1 MISWEDIAA
10 YGDIER
16 IRVASHVTIG
26 HRAVDVKVTLR
37 YQGSSLFRY
46 RPILSEDRE
55 RTHLESVHSRV
66 NATRGGIR
74 LHQCLFFGHYQM
86 STVLS
91 LQRVQIMSL
100 DETSTWINRAV
111 STEAA
116 RVGIEGIP
124 TIQANKR
131 NEQNDYIEHGDSMHP
146 WKSMRIHQNLRN
158 LRNLRNQK
166 RNRAMRATS
175 PLGVAIRIARLQ
187 DLS

>member
-1 MISWEDIAA
+1 
-10 YGDIER
+10 
-16 IRVASHVTIG
+16 
-26 HRAVDVKVTLR
+26 
-37 YQGSSLFRY
+37 
-46 RPILSEDRE
+46 
-55 RTHLESVHSRV
+55 
-66 NATRGGIR
+66 
-74 LHQCLFFGHYQM
+74 
-86 STVLS
+86 
-91 LQRVQIMSL
+91 MSL